1 VKSWQR
7 LLSGPRRVQIA
18 GFAAEADLSLTHVFF
33 DIGGV
38 LGTNGWDREQRA
50 RALEKFGVE
59 DEDFEHRHH
68 QVVSEFETGAMS
80 LEEYL
85 DVTVFHTPRL
95 FSREDFELY
104 MLSLSEPNPYSIQ
117 VARHAAAAGRVRLM
131 TMNNESAVL
140 NVHRIEHFGLKAI
153 FPTFLSSCW
162 LGVRKPQ
169 RAFFERGLGI
179 AQAEPRASLLVDD
192 RDQNLAPAA
201 SLGMRTIRF
210 TDPESLARQL
220 AEHGVL

>member
-1 VKSWQR
+1 M
-7 LLSGPRRVQIA
+7 P
-18 GFAAEADLSLTHVFF
+18 LTHVFF

-50 RALEKFGVE
+50 RALQKFDVE

-85 DVTVFHTPRL
+85 DVTVFYTPRL
-95 FSREDFELY
+95 FTREDFELY
-104 MLSLSEPNPYSIQ
+104 MLSLSEPNPYSIE
-117 VARHAAAAGRVRLM
+117 VAKHLAATGRVRLM

-140 NVHRIEHFGLKAI
+140 NVYRIDHFGLRDI

-179 AQAEPRASLLVDD
+179 AQADPKSSLLIDD

-201 SLGMRTIRF
+201 ALGMNTIRF
-210 TDPESLARQL
+210 TDAESLAQQL
-220 AEHGVL
+220 AGYGVL

>member
-1 VKSWQR
+1 MSV
-7 LLSGPRRVQIA
+7 
-18 GFAAEADLSLTHVFF
+18 THVFF

-50 RALEKFGVE
+50 KALQKFSLE

-85 DVTVFHTPRL
+85 DVTVFYTPRF

-104 MLSLSEPNPYSIQ
+104 MLGLSEPNAYTIEIAKH
-117 VARHAAAAGRVRLM
+117 VAAAGRVRLM

-140 NVHRIEHFGLKAI
+140 NVYRIDRFGLKSI

-162 LGVRKPQ
+162 LGVRKPS
-169 RAFFERGLGI
+169 RVFFERGLGI
-179 AQAEPRASLLVDD
+179 AQADPEASLLIDD

-201 SLGMRTIRF
+201 TLGMNTIHY
-210 TDPESLARQL
+210 TNPEALARDL
-220 AEHGVL
+220 AQYGVL

>member
-1 VKSWQR
+1 M
-7 LLSGPRRVQIA
+7 QIA

>member
-1 VKSWQR
+1 M
-7 LLSGPRRVQIA
+7 QIPGSA
-18 GFAAEADLSLTHVFF
+18 PEPDLSLTHVFF

-50 RALEKFGVE
+50 RALQKFGVE

-85 DVTVFHTPRL
+85 DVTVFYTPRL

-104 MLSLSEPNPYSIQ
+104 MLSLSEPNPYAIE
-117 VARHAAAAGRVRLM
+117 VAKHAAAARRVRLM

-140 NVHRIEHFGLKAI
+140 NVYRIDRFRLTGI
-153 FPTFLSSCW
+153 FLAFLSSCW
-162 LGVRKPQ
+162 LGCRKPQ
-169 RAFFERGLGI
+169 RVYFERALAI
-179 AQAEPRASLLVDD
+179 AQADAADSLLIDD
-192 RDQNLAPAA
+192 RDQNLAPASA
-201 SLGMRTIRF
+201 LGMHTIRF
-210 TDPESLARQL
+210 TDPESLAREL
-220 AEHGVL
+220 AEYGVI

>member
-1 VKSWQR
+1 M
-7 LLSGPRRVQIA
+7 
-18 GFAAEADLSLTHVFF
+18 SLTHVFF

-50 RALEKFGVE
+50 RALQKFGLE

-68 QVVSEFETGAMS
+68 QVVSEFETGVMS

-85 DVTVFHTPRL
+85 DVTVFYTPRF

-104 MLSLSEPNPYSIQ
+104 MLGLSEPNPFTIEIAKH
-117 VARHAAAAGRVRLM
+117 VAATGRVRLM

-140 NVHRIEHFGLKAI
+140 NVYRIERFGLKQI

-162 LGVRKPQ
+162 LGVRKPS
-169 RAFFERGLGI
+169 RVFFERGLGI
-179 AQAEPRASLLVDD
+179 AQAEAGSSLLIDD

-201 SLGMRTIRF
+201 SLGINTIRYEN
-210 TDPESLARQL
+210 PESLAREL
-220 AEHGVL
+220 EHYGVL

>member
-1 VKSWQR
+1 M
-7 LLSGPRRVQIA
+7 P
-18 GFAAEADLSLTHVFF
+18 LTHVFF

-38 LGTNGWDREQRA
+38 LGTNGWDHEQRA
-50 RALEKFGVE
+50 RALQKFSIE

-85 DVTVFHTPRL
+85 DVTVFYTPRL

-104 MLSLSEPNPYSIQ
+104 MLALSEPNPYAIT
-117 VARHAAAAGRVRLM
+117 VAKHVATSGRVRLM
-131 TMNNESAVL
+131 TMNNESEVL
-140 NVHRIEHFGLKAI
+140 NIYRIDRFGLKAI

-169 RAFFERGLGI
+169 RVFFQRGLRI
-179 AQAEPRASLLVDD
+179 AQADPESSLLIDD
-192 RDQNLAPAA
+192 REQNLAPAA
-201 SLGMRTIRF
+201 ALGMQTIRF
-210 TDPESLARQL
+210 TTPESLARDL
-220 AEHGVL
+220 ASYGVIG

>member
-1 VKSWQR
+1 M
-7 LLSGPRRVQIA
+7 P
-18 GFAAEADLSLTHVFF
+18 LTHVFF

-50 RALEKFGVE
+50 KALEKFAIE

-104 MLSLSEPNPYSIQ
+104 MLSLSEPNPYTIEI
-117 VARHAAAAGRVRLM
+117 AKHLATAGRVRLM

-140 NVHRIEHFGLKAI
+140 NVHRIDRFGLKSI

-162 LGVRKPQ
+162 LGVRKPS

-179 AQAEPRASLLVDD
+179 AQAEPSASLLIDD
-192 RDQNLAPAA
+192 RDQNLAPASA
-201 SLGMRTIRF
+201 LGMHTLHYEN
-210 TDPESLARQL
+210 PESLAREL
-220 AEHGVL
+220 ARYEVL

>member
-1 VKSWQR
+1 MS
-7 LLSGPRRVQIA
+7 RRALVPTVSVSRPSV
-18 GFAAEADLSLTHVFF
+18 GEAHVSLTHVFF

-50 RALEKFGVE
+50 RALQKFGIE
-59 DEDFEHRHH
+59 DDDFEHRHH

-85 DVTVFHTPRL
+85 DVTVFYAPRL

-104 MLSLSEPNPYSIQ
+104 MLGLSEPNPYTIE
-117 VARHAAAAGRVRLM
+117 VAKHVAASGRVRVM

-140 NVHRIEHFGLKAI
+140 NVYRIDRFALKSI

-162 LGVRKPQ
+162 LGVRKPS
-169 RAFFERGLGI
+169 RVFFERGL
-179 AQAEPRASLLVDD
+179 A
-192 RDQNLAPAA
+192 
-201 SLGMRTIRF
+201 
-210 TDPESLARQL
+210 
-220 AEHGVL
+220 

>member
-1 VKSWQR
+1 MQ
-7 LLSGPRRVQIA
+7 
-18 GFAAEADLSLTHVFF
+18 
-33 DIGGV
+33 
-38 LGTNGWDREQRA
+38 
-50 RALEKFGVE
+50 KFSIE

-85 DVTVFHTPRL
+85 DVTVYHTPRL

-104 MLSLSEPNPYSIQ
+104 MLSLSEPNAYTIAIAKH
-117 VARHAAAAGRVRLM
+117 VASAGRVRLM

-140 NVHRIEHFGLKAI
+140 NVHRIDRFGLKSI

-162 LGVRKPQ
+162 LGVRKPS
-169 RAFFERGLGI
+169 RTFFERGLGI
-179 AQAEPRASLLVDD
+179 AQAEASSSLLVDD

-201 SLGMRTIRF
+201 SLGMHTIHYR
-210 TDPESLARQL
+210 DPESLARELSQYGGL
-220 AEHGVL
+220 

>member
-1 VKSWQR
+1 M
-7 LLSGPRRVQIA
+7 P
-18 GFAAEADLSLTHVFF
+18 LTHVFF

-50 RALEKFGVE
+50 RALLKFGIE

-68 QVVSEFETGAMS
+68 QVVSEFETGAIS

-85 DVTVFHTPRL
+85 DVTVFYTPRL

-104 MLSLSEPNPYSIQ
+104 MLSLSEPNPDSIE
-117 VARHAAAAGRVRLM
+117 VAKALAATGRVRLM
-131 TMNNESAVL
+131 TMNNESVVL
-140 NVHRIEHFGLKAI
+140 NVYRIDHFGLREI

-179 AQAEPRASLLVDD
+179 AQADPRSSLLIDD

-201 SLGMRTIRF
+201 ALGMHTIRF
-210 TDPESLARQL
+210 ADAASLAEQL
-220 AEHGVL
+220 AGFGLL

>member
-1 VKSWQR
+1 M
-7 LLSGPRRVQIA
+7 
-18 GFAAEADLSLTHVFF
+18 SLTHVFF

-50 RALEKFGVE
+50 KALQKFGLE
-59 DEDFEHRHH
+59 DGDFEHRHH

-85 DVTVFHTPRL
+85 DVTVFYTPRL

-104 MLSLSEPNPYSIQ
+104 MLALSEPNPYSIEIAKH
-117 VARHAAAAGRVRLM
+117 VAATGRVRLM

-140 NVHRIEHFGLKAI
+140 NVYRIDRFGLKSI

-162 LGVRKPQ
+162 LGVRKPS
-169 RAFFERGLGI
+169 RVFFERGLAI
-179 AQAEPRASLLVDD
+179 AQADAESSLLIDD

-201 SLGMRTIRF
+201 ALGMHTILYQS
-210 TDPESLARQL
+210 PEALAREL
-220 AEHGVL
+220 AQHGVL

>member
-1 VKSWQR
+1 M
-7 LLSGPRRVQIA
+7 
-18 GFAAEADLSLTHVFF
+18 SLTHVFF

-38 LGTNGWDREQRA
+38 LGTNGWDHEQRT

-59 DEDFEHRHH
+59 DEDFEHRHQ

-85 DVTVFHTPRL
+85 DVTVFYTPRM

-104 MLSLSEPNPYSIQ
+104 MLSLSEPNPYSIA
-117 VARHAAAAGRVRLM
+117 VAKHLAATGRVRLM

-140 NVHRIEHFGLKAI
+140 NVYRIEHFGLKEI

-179 AQAEPRASLLVDD
+179 AQADPGSSLLIDD
-192 RDQNLAPAA
+192 RDQNVAPAA
-201 SLGMRTIRF
+201 ALGMHTILYES
-210 TDPESLARQL
+210 PEALAREL
-220 AEHGVL
+220 AQYGVL

>member
-1 VKSWQR
+1 M
-7 LLSGPRRVQIA
+7 
-18 GFAAEADLSLTHVFF
+18 SLTHVFF

-50 RALEKFGVE
+50 RALQKFSVE
-59 DEDFEHRHH
+59 EEDFEHRHH

-85 DVTVFHTPRL
+85 DVTVFYTPRM

-104 MLSLSEPNPYSIQ
+104 MLSLSEPNPYTIEI
-117 VARHAAAAGRVRLM
+117 AKRLATAGRVRLM

-140 NVHRIEHFGLKAI
+140 NVHRIDRFGLKSI
-153 FPTFLSSCW
+153 FQTFLSSCW
-162 LGVRKPQ
+162 LGCRKPQ
-169 RAFFERGLGI
+169 RMFFERGLGI
-179 AQAEPRASLLVDD
+179 AQADAASSLLIDD

-201 SLGMRTIRF
+201 TLGMRTIQF
-210 TDPESLARQL
+210 TDPQSLAREL
-220 AEHGVL
+220 MGYGVM

>member
-1 VKSWQR
+1 M
-7 LLSGPRRVQIA
+7 P
-18 GFAAEADLSLTHVFF
+18 LTHVFF

-38 LGTNGWDREQRA
+38 LGTNGWDHEQRA
-50 RALEKFGVE
+50 RALQKFGIE

-85 DVTVFHTPRL
+85 DVTVFYTPRL

-104 MLSLSEPNPYSIQ
+104 MLSLSEPNPYSIE
-117 VARHAAAAGRVRLM
+117 VAKHLAATGRVRLM

-140 NVHRIEHFGLKAI
+140 NVYRIDHFGLREI

-179 AQAEPRASLLVDD
+179 AQADPKSSLLIDD

-201 SLGMRTIRF
+201 ALGMRTIRF
-210 TDPESLARQL
+210 TDAESLAQHL
-220 AEHGVL
+220 AGYGVL

>member
-1 VKSWQR
+1 M
-7 LLSGPRRVQIA
+7 
-18 GFAAEADLSLTHVFF
+18 SLTHVFF

-50 RALEKFGVE
+50 RALQKFGVE

-85 DVTVFHTPRL
+85 DVTVFYTPRL

-104 MLSLSEPNPYSIQ
+104 MLSLSEPNPYSIEI
-117 VARHAAAAGRVRLM
+117 AKRIAGAGRVRLM
-131 TMNNESAVL
+131 TMNNESAPL
-140 NVHRIEHFGLKAI
+140 NVYRIDRFGLRGLFSA
-153 FPTFLSSCW
+153 FLSSCW
-162 LGVRKPQ
+162 LGVRKPS
-169 RAFFERGLGI
+169 RVFFERGLAI
-179 AQAEPRASLLVDD
+179 AQAEPERTLLIDD

-201 SLGMRTIRF
+201 TLGMQTFRYTN
-210 TDPESLARQL
+210 PESLARVVADAGL
-220 AEHGVL
+220 F

>member
-1 VKSWQR
+1 
-7 LLSGPRRVQIA
+7 
-18 GFAAEADLSLTHVFF
+18 LSLTHVFF

-50 RALEKFGVE
+50 RALQKFGVE

-85 DVTVFHTPRL
+85 DVTVFYTPRL

-104 MLSLSEPNPYSIQ
+104 MLALSEPNPYAIE
-117 VARHAAAAGRVRLM
+117 VAKHVAAARRVRLM

-140 NVHRIEHFGLKAI
+140 NVYRIDRFGLKGI
-153 FPTFLSSCW
+153 FLAFLSSCW
-162 LGVRKPQ
+162 LGCRKPQ
-169 RAFFERGLGI
+169 RAYFERALAI
-179 AQAEPRASLLVDD
+179 AQADAGDSLLIDD

-201 SLGMRTIRF
+201 ALGMHTIRF
-210 TDPESLARQL
+210 TDPESLAREL
-220 AEHGVL
+220 AQYGVM

>member
-1 VKSWQR
+1 V
-7 LLSGPRRVQIA
+7 
-18 GFAAEADLSLTHVFF
+18 SLTHVFF

-50 RALEKFGVE
+50 RALQKFGIE
-59 DEDFEHRHH
+59 DDDFEHRHH

-85 DVTVFHTPRL
+85 DVTVFYAPRL

-104 MLSLSEPNPYSIQ
+104 MLGLSEPNPYTIEIAKH
-117 VARHAAAAGRVRLM
+117 VAATGRVRAM

-140 NVHRIEHFGLKAI
+140 NVYRIDRFALRPVFSA
-153 FPTFLSSCW
+153 FLSSCW
-162 LGVRKPQ
+162 LGVRKPS
-169 RAFFERGLGI
+169 RVFFERGLAI
-179 AQAEPRASLLVDD
+179 AQAEPESSLLIDD

-201 SLGMRTIRF
+201 ALGMHTIRYQN
-210 TDPESLARQL
+210 PESLARELSQY
-220 AEHGVL
+220 GVL

>member
-1 VKSWQR
+1 M
-7 LLSGPRRVQIA
+7 P
-18 GFAAEADLSLTHVFF
+18 LTHVFF

-50 RALEKFGVE
+50 RVLQKFDVE

-85 DVTVFHTPRL
+85 DVTVFYTPRL
-95 FSREDFELY
+95 FTREDFELY

-117 VARHAAAAGRVRLM
+117 VAKRLAATGRVRLM

-140 NVHRIEHFGLKAI
+140 NVYRIDHFGLREI

-179 AQAEPRASLLVDD
+179 AQADPKSSLLIDD

-201 SLGMRTIRF
+201 ALGMRTIRF
-210 TDPESLARQL
+210 TDAESLAQHL
-220 AEHGVL
+220 AGYGVL

>member
-1 VKSWQR
+1 M
-7 LLSGPRRVQIA
+7 
-18 GFAAEADLSLTHVFF
+18 SLTHVFF

-50 RALEKFGVE
+50 RALQKFGVE

-85 DVTVFHTPRL
+85 DVTVFYTPRL

-104 MLSLSEPNPYSIQ
+104 MLALSEPNPYTIEIAKH
-117 VARHAAAAGRVRLM
+117 VAATGRVRLM

-140 NVHRIEHFGLKAI
+140 NVHRIERFGLKSI

-162 LGVRKPQ
+162 LGVRKPS
-169 RAFFERGLGI
+169 RTFFERGLGI
-179 AQAEPRASLLVDD
+179 AQADASASLLIDD
-192 RDQNLAPAA
+192 RDQNVAPAA
-201 SLGMRTIRF
+201 ALGMHTILYQS
-210 TDPESLARQL
+210 PEALAQEL
-220 AEHGVL
+220 AQYGVL

>member
-1 VKSWQR
+1 M
-7 LLSGPRRVQIA
+7 
-18 GFAAEADLSLTHVFF
+18 SLTHVFF

-50 RALEKFGVE
+50 RALQKFSVE
-59 DEDFEHRHH
+59 EEDFEHRHH

-85 DVTVFHTPRL
+85 DVTVFYTPRL

-104 MLSLSEPNPYSIQ
+104 MLSLSEPNPYTIEI
-117 VARHAAAAGRVRLM
+117 AKHIGTTGRVRLM

-140 NVHRIEHFGLKAI
+140 NVYRIDRFGLKGI
-153 FPTFLSSCW
+153 FQTFLSSCW
-162 LGVRKPQ
+162 LGCRKPQ
-169 RAFFERGLGI
+169 RLFFERGLGI
-179 AQAEPRASLLVDD
+179 AQADAASSLLIDD

-201 SLGMRTIRF
+201 ALGMHTIHY
-210 TDPESLARQL
+210 TNPESLAHDL
-220 AEHGVL
+220 VGYGVL